1 MRLMEKTYYTL
12 QEVAD
17 RLKVSYRTVFRWV
30 HAGEL
35 SAYKLGQE
43 WRVGEADLEEFLKE
57 RRVQRNG

>member
-1 MRLMEKTYYTL
+1 MRLMEKAYYTL

-35 SAYKLGQE
+35 PAYKLGQE
-43 WRVGEADLEEFLKE
+43 WRVGEQDLERFLKE
-57 RRVQRNG
+57 RRRGS